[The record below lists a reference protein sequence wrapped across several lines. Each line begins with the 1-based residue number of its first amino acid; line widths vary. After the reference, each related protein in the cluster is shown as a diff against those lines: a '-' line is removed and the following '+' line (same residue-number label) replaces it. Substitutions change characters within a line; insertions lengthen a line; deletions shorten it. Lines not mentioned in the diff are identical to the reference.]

1 MHIETETYTAAQLGI
16 PMPDMTIKPLFV
28 ALGMVIMLS
37 APLFMHRAQIADV
50 AGNAASHKSMMT
62 LFWVFAL
69 GGASLLVGMLY
80 NWLLTPLES
89 HHPEAHAAAS
99 HH

>member
-37 APLFMHRAQIADV
+37 APLFMHKAQVAEL
-50 AGNAASHKSMMT
+50 AGNAGAHRT
-62 LFWVFAL
+62 AIALFWLFAL

-89 HHPEAHAAAS
+89 HHADAH
-99 HH
+99 H